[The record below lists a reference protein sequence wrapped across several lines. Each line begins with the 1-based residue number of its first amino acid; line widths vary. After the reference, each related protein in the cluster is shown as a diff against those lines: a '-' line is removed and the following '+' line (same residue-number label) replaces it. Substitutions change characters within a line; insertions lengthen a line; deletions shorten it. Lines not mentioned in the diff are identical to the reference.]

1 MNWKEF
7 IVSDNQVL
15 LGKPCIKGTRISIE
29 FLIQLLASG
38 WTESQIFENYP
49 SIKPHHLQA
58 IFSYIYENINDN
70 LVFGFTIPNNEK
82 IAG

>member
-7 IVSDNQVL
+7 IVSDNHVL
-15 LGKPCIKGTRISIE
+15 LGKPCIKGTRISVE

-49 SIKPHHLQA
+49 NIKPIHLQA
-58 IFSYIYENINDN
+58 
-70 LVFGFTIPNNEK
+70 VFTYMVNQKKWNF
-82 IAG
+82 